1 MILEKDASV
10 LGYPGET
17 SKALDADHHNVCKY
31 DGPHDPNYI
40 LVRNVLKSLMSK
52 AISSSGV
59 ADVTNVSNKRQS
71 HDLKSL
77 LAMTELPDIDYI
89 FFRDRWAE
97 GTNQWIL
104 DDDKYLTWF
113 NPASTSSRS
122 SILWLN
128 GGPGTGK
135 SVLSSFIINDIITRR
150 LCCQYFFIRTG
161 DQKKRSLSLL
171 LRCLAY
177 QLSRTVPEFL
187 KLALDVADE
196 GIDFETADART
207 IWERL
212 FKSILFRLQEIPEP
226 LYWIIDGVDEA
237 ADPRSIFK
245 QFSDISLSSLNIR
258 ILLVSRRTSEMSGA
272 FNRIQSQLNPNTISI
287 EGHFEDIRCYVHNE
301 LSAITSAESLEDI
314 VQRIVDGSENNFLV
328 GDFICM
334 LQRFLLIWCQWVRLA
349 VEKISSCHSEED
361 IDEALQQLPLGME
374 ALYDRMASSITQHE
388 NPRDRNLAIAILQC
402 VTSSLRTLTIPQLCL
417 ALNEDTSRIL
427 DIQKSV
433 VDLCAGFVVIDNSA
447 NVVMVHQTAREYLL
461 HGDGDQPVHV
471 QEDLSHGRLFLSCM
485 RSLMTVGLR
494 AKVQNKQ
501 TSDFLDYAATCW
513 SKHLTAMPYDF
524 EPAIEA
530 LSKFLS
536 GSWILIWIHYLS
548 STKQL
553 GVLVQAAGHL
563 SRHFATQRIHQE
575 FSDRLEGTGLRKRAL
590 LEGWATDL
598 IKIVGKFGRIL
609 RRSPDSIYKIIP
621 PFCPQNSSV
630 FQTFG
635 KQDTKALSVLG
646 MTSDSWDDSIAYIP
660 VESFTVAIRTAGSCI
675 AILAGAGTAMSVFLY
690 DSSSFEML
698 QSSPI
703 KHKERVQRL
712 ELNSTGTTLATYG
725 YRTTKVWDTSD
736 GSCKLSVEN
745 SKAGLT
751 PLAMH
756 FINNTTQLLIGT
768 DDRCLRLLDLTEEQH
783 SWGTVAEFEE
793 EEIEGH
799 FLNAASFM
807 TLNREATL
815 IAVAYRGHP
824 LSAWEVDGPEL
835 LGHCY
840 RTREGHTFDQI
851 LDAAWNPHYEELLG
865 LYYEGTLFRWR
876 PYDEECEEL
885 SVGASKL
892 SISKD
897 GNLIATGDGR
907 GTVKIFTTADLA
919 LIYHVT
925 AEEGVF
931 GLAFGPDSRRIYDI
945 RGYHCNAWEPN
956 ALIKFAAQSGR
967 GMDSSSDTES
977 LTPSSTDAVVSR
989 SGRIDSVTVLAASPQ
1004 GRFFSYGT
1012 DRGDVVLYDS
1022 RTSIPSTIFTARN
1035 LSIEHLQWS
1044 DDGRNLAVSYS
1055 GKRVIMISFRLS
1067 NLPGSDG
1074 KGEPSTDHQ
1083 LEIPLK
1089 MAGNNALVSQLLF
1102 DKSSKHLAV
1111 FCSKSV
1117 QVISLSDPND
1127 TKLLQF
1133 NAPVE
1138 RKWLAHPDEEGFMIG
1153 VATSSIM
1160 ILDWQL
1166 TGHQVDTFEYPPPQS
1181 TQGQAP
1187 TLVDKVDTAET
1198 SQGSSWP
1205 ITATQG
1211 DRHVERAI
1219 VTKGRKKHLLV
1230 QLSLHGSASRAN
1242 LYLAF
1247 DMLWFSTSSF
1257 LQRVVKSTD
1266 SSIHEQHLQTL
1277 TPTHFVPSEIAN
1289 DVALVLDF
1297 FSHDRLVYLSRDF
1310 SICIWQVPV
1319 ENYVAVARN
1328 SALSTS
1334 SSTRPPSNPSLLS
1347 SHQSRIGRQVSIPGD
1362 SSRNFVMTADRPRL
1376 SIRGQSNG
1384 NVRGNGDSAATTSAS
1399 STTNPRTLFYLP
1411 GDWISRISSNAVLLW
1426 SEEKS
1431 LLCPRNG
1438 EVAMVRCSA
1447 LA

>member
-1 MILEKDASV
+1 
-10 LGYPGET
+10 
-17 SKALDADHHNVCKY
+17 
-31 DGPHDPNYI
+31 
-40 LVRNVLKSLMSK
+40 
-52 AISSSGV
+52 
-59 ADVTNVSNKRQS
+59 
-71 HDLKSL
+71 
-77 LAMTELPDIDYI
+77 
-89 FFRDRWAE
+89 
-97 GTNQWIL
+97 
-104 DDDKYLTWF
+104 
-113 NPASTSSRS
+113 
-122 SILWLN
+122 
-128 GGPGTGK
+128 
-135 SVLSSFIINDIITRR
+135 
-150 LCCQYFFIRTG
+150 
-161 DQKKRSLSLL
+161 
-171 LRCLAY
+171 
-177 QLSRTVPEFL
+177 
-187 KLALDVADE
+187 
-196 GIDFETADART
+196 
-207 IWERL
+207 
-212 FKSILFRLQEIPEP
+212 
-226 LYWIIDGVDEA
+226 
-237 ADPRSIFK
+237 
-245 QFSDISLSSLNIR
+245 
-258 ILLVSRRTSEMSGA
+258 
-272 FNRIQSQLNPNTISI
+272 
-287 EGHFEDIRCYVHNE
+287 
-301 LSAITSAESLEDI
+301 
-314 VQRIVDGSENNFLV
+314 
-328 GDFICM
+328 
-334 LQRFLLIWCQWVRLA
+334 
-349 VEKISSCHSEED
+349 
-361 IDEALQQLPLGME
+361 ME
-374 ALYDRMASSITQHE
+374 ALYDRMARSISQHE
-388 NPRDRNLAIAILQC
+388 NLRDRNLAIAILQC
-402 VTSSLRTLTIPQLCL
+402 VTSSLRTLTISELCL
-417 ALNEDTSRIL
+417 ALNEDTSTIL
-427 DIQKSV
+427 DMQKSV

-447 NVVMVHQTAREYLL
+447 NVVMIHQTAREYLL
-461 HGDGDQPVHV
+461 HGHGDQPVHV

-494 AKVQNKQ
+494 ARVQNKQ
-501 TSDFLDYAATCW
+501 TSEFYDYAAICW
-513 SKHLTAMPYDF
+513 SKHLTAMPQNF

-530 LSKFLS
+530 LSKFLG

-553 GVLVQAAGHL
+553 GVLVQAAQHL
-563 SRHFATQRIHQE
+563 SRHFATQRMHQE
-575 FSDRLEGTGLRKRAL
+575 DSDRLEGTGLRRRAL

-609 RRSPDSIYKIIP
+609 RLSPDSIYKVIP

-646 MTSDSWDDSIAYIP
+646 MTSDNWDDSIAYIP

-690 DSSSFEML
+690 DSSSFETL
-698 QSSPI
+698 PSSPI
-703 KHKERVQRL
+703 RHKERVQRL
-712 ELNSTGTTLATYG
+712 ELNGTGTTLATYG

-736 GSCKLSVEN
+736 GSCKLSVDN
-745 SKAGLT
+745 TKAGLT

-768 DDRCLRLLDLTEEQH
+768 DDRCLRLLDLSEEQP
-783 SWGTVAEFEE
+783 SWCTVAEFEE

-824 LSAWEVDGPEL
+824 VSAWEVDGPQL

-885 SVGASKL
+885 AVGASKL

-907 GTVKIFTTADLA
+907 GTVKIFTTADLT

-956 ALIKFAAQSGR
+956 ALMKFAAQSGR
-967 GMDSSSDTES
+967 GMDNSSETES
-977 LTPSSTDAVVSR
+977 LSPSSTDSVVSR

-1012 DRGDVVLYDS
+1012 DRGDVVIYDS
-1022 RTSIPSTIFTARN
+1022 RTSTPSTIFTARN

-1044 DDGRNLAVSYS
+1044 GDGQHLAVSYS
-1055 GKRVIMISFRLS
+1055 GKRVIMMSFRLS
-1067 NLPGSDG
+1067 NVPGKAG
-1074 KGEPSTDHQ
+1074 KGELSSDHQ

-1089 MAGNNALVSQLLF
+1089 SAGNNALVSQLLF
-1102 DKSSKHLAV
+1102 DKSSEHLAI

-1117 QVISLSDPND
+1117 QVVSLSDPND
-1127 TKLLQF
+1127 TRLLPF
-1133 NAPVE
+1133 DAPVD
-1138 RKWLAHPDEEGFMIG
+1138 RKWLAHPDEESFVIG
-1153 VATSSIM
+1153 VATGSIM

-1166 TGHQVDTFEYPPPQS
+1166 TGHQVYRFECHPPQS
-1181 TQGQAP
+1181 TQGQGP
-1187 TLVDKVDTAET
+1187 THSGKVDTAET
-1198 SQGSSWP
+1198 SRGSSWP
-1205 ITATQG
+1205 ITAMPG
-1211 DRHVERAI
+1211 DRHVNRAV

-1230 QLSLHGSASRAN
+1230 QLSLHGSTSRAN

-1247 DMLWFSTSSF
+1247 DMLWFSTSF
-1257 LQRVVKSTD
+1257 CPLEVVQSSESSTD
-1266 SSIHEQHLQTL
+1266 ERQLQTL

-1297 FSHDRLVYLSRDF
+1297 LSQDRLVFLSRDF
-1310 SICIWQVPV
+1310 SICTWQVPV

-1328 SALSTS
+1328 SSLSTS
-1334 SSTRPPSNPSLLS
+1334 SSTRPTSNPPSLSL
-1347 SHQSRIGRQVSIPGD
+1347 HQSRIERQVSIPGD
-1362 SSRNFVMTADRPRL
+1362 LSRNIVTTTDRPRL
-1376 SIRGQSNG
+1376 SVRGQSNG
-1384 NVRGNGDSAATTSAS
+1384 NVRGNGDRAATASVSSA
-1399 STTNPRTLFYLP
+1399 TNPRTLFYLP
-1411 GDWISRISSNAVLLW
+1411 GDWISRVSSNAVDLW

-1431 LLCPRNG
+1431 LLCSRNG